1 MPSGDLFESQTKRN
15 INPVKWVVGA
25 IALVALCG
33 GAYAL
38 FLYNSPTKMTA
49 EQIRA
54 EEIRDN
60 TVLLL
65 DYARFTGDEFR
76 EQILGRG
83 RLETFN
89 RRDNDAYFT
98 YPESESQEFNDFVA
112 RFFYNP
118 ERLEFAKENDGRM
131 ELGNYRLSYYA
142 SDTTRLFR
150 TKLDNVKIPADQ
162 SVSFQ
167 YKNVNYT
174 ASLAELLDLTNNS
187 QVYGGKM
194 MTQASSRRDEPQ
206 YVFANH
212 GIMVARPNEPSLKR
226 LSDELLKD
234 AGEDREARIQ
244 RLVDFVSS
252 EIEYSYAEA
261 LGGQETLKRPNETL
275 MTRNGDCNN
284 KSILLASLLEQ
295 IGEEYILLY
304 CPQHITVAVPQGSFV
319 NENKL
324 DFTWNQKPWVIA
336 ETTVAGFQV
345 GRSKLTEPD
354 RLNSVEYVQDPK
366 LPDVIFDASSYA
378 VLKFLY

>member
-1 MPSGDLFESQTKRN
+1 MPSGDLFESQSKRS
-15 INPVKWVVGA
+15 IDFKLIAIGA
-25 IALVALCG
+25 AALILLCG

-49 EQIRA
+49 EQILA
-54 EEIRDN
+54 QDIRDN
-60 TVLLL
+60 TVMLL
-65 DYARFTGDEFR
+65 DYSRFTGDEFR
-76 EQILGRG
+76 EQILGKG

-98 YPESESQEFNDFVA
+98 YPESEEQEFNDFVA
-112 RFFYNP
+112 KYFYNP
-118 ERLEFAKENDGRM
+118 ERLEFAKEKDGRM

-142 SDTTRLFR
+142 SDTRLFR

-162 SVSFQ
+162 SVSFP

-174 ASLAELLDLTNNS
+174 ASLAELLNLTNNS

-194 MTQASSRRDEPQ
+194 MTQASARRDEPQ
-206 YVFANH
+206 YIFANH

-234 AGEDREARIQ
+234 AGENREARIQ
-244 RLVDFVSS
+244 RLVDFVAN
-252 EIEYSYAEA
+252 EIEYSFAEA

-275 MTRNGDCNN
+275 MTRNGDCSN

-304 CPQHITVAVPQGSFV
+304 CPQHITVAVPQGSFT

-336 ETTVAGFQV
+336 ETTVRDFQV
-345 GRSKLTEPD
+345 GKSKLTEPD

-366 LPDVIFDASSYA
+366 LPDVIFDANSYA